1 LIVAT
6 DVYYKESMAFAS
18 GVLFRNWSDE
28 YPFDEKQSHLS
39 NVKSYIPGQ
48 FYIREL
54 PCILSLLKTL
64 THLPDI
70 IIIDGNVWLGEEKK
84 PGLGKYLFDTLKEHC
99 AVIGVAKSPFGIMP
113 EQTKVYRAKSSR
125 PLFITSIGIDEEEAK
140 GHIRQMYGQGRIPQ
154 MLKRADQL
162 SREASKTSI

>member
-1 LIVAT
+1 MIVAT
-6 DVYYKESMAFAS
+6 DVYYKDSIAFAS
-18 GVLFRNWSDE
+18 GVLFRSWSDE
-28 YPFDEKQSHLS
+28 YPFEEKQSHLT

-64 THLPDI
+64 NSLPDI
-70 IIIDGNVWLGEEKK
+70 IIIDGNVWLGKEKK
-84 PGLGKYLFDTLKEHC
+84 PGLGKYLFDSLKEHC

-113 EQTKVYRAKSSR
+113 EQAKVYRAKSHR
-125 PLFITSIGIDEEEAK
+125 PLYVTSIGIDEEEAK
-140 GHIRQMYGQGRIPQ
+140 NNIQQMYGQGRIPY